1 MERSESIKELSK
13 ALVEF
18 HKKVGKVVKDSIGKI
33 QTKSGASYSYKYAT
47 ISSILDAVQESLN
60 ECGLSVIQF
69 PVGEY
74 GLETMLSH
82 TSGEYMISAYTMKPA
97 NETPQGHGS
106 RLTYQRRYAMAAILG
121 INIDED
127 DDGALAS
134 MAPQQLQKQQQA
146 PQQTQQP
153 AKKILTQE
161 ALNDKFMA
169 WVFKKEQEKRA
180 VNAPFSLKS
189 LLENNYRVDDETFS
203 KAIEIYNNY
212 KINNNLK

>member
-18 HKKVGKVVKDSIGKI
+18 HKKVGKVVKDAKG
-33 QTKSGASYSYKYAT
+33 YNYRYAT
-47 ISSILDAVQESLN
+47 LSNILDVIQDPLN
-60 ECGLSVIQF
+60 ECGLSIIQL
-69 PVGEY
+69 PQGDHE
-74 GLETMLSH
+74 LMTILSH
-82 TSGEYMISAYTMKPA
+82 VSGEFISNISRMVPKDD
-97 NETPQGHGS
+97 NPQGRGS
-106 RLTYQRRYAMAAILG
+106 CITYQRRYSIGAILC
-121 INIDED
+121 INIDDD
-127 DDGALAS
+127 DDGAAAS
-134 MAPQQLQKQQQA
+134 GIKPQQQP

-180 VNAPFSLKS
+180 ANAPFSLKS